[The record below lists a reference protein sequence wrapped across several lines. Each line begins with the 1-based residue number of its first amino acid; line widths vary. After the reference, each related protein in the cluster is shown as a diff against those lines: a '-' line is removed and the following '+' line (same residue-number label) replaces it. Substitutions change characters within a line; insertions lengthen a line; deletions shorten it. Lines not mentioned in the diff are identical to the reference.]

1 MDDWPRV
8 INVFMGYIAGNTI
21 TGIWADLPGG
31 NISGSGTLALRVES
45 PDKLVKIDQSGNY
58 LGSVWTK
65 GSCQTSVIN
74 PPSSRP
80 DLSGVWYDYSAVSGY
95 SGAVSKIT
103 QNGDKLV
110 FLNSFNNQSSG
121 NFLDNSSVVASDWE
135 DGLKAALENGAQK
148 IVWKNGSV
156 WERSLRSN
164 PPSSKPDL
172 SGVWYDYSAVSGYSG
187 AVSKITQNG
196 DKLVFLNSFNN
207 QSTGYFL
214 DNTSIIASD
223 WEGGLK
229 AALEDG
235 ARKIVWKNGSV
246 WQRTKR

>member
-1 MDDWPRV
+1 MKMKIRAISYIIPLLVLATTAKAQLTGEWRSDNGACTRIRQVDKQVFWCMDDRPRV

-45 PDKLVKIDQSGNY
+45 PDKLVKIDQTGNY

-74 PPSSRP
+74 PLSSRP

-110 FLNSFNNQSSG
+110 FLNSFNSHH
-121 NFLDNSSVVASDWE
+121 V
-135 DGLKAALENGAQK
+135 
-148 IVWKNGSV
+148 I
-156 WERSLRSN
+156 
-164 PPSSKPDL
+164 P
-172 SGVWYDYSAVSGYSG
+172 
-187 AVSKITQNG
+187 
-196 DKLVFLNSFNN
+196 NN
-207 QSTGYFL
+207 
-214 DNTSIIASD
+214 
-223 WEGGLK
+223 
-229 AALEDG
+229 
-235 ARKIVWKNGSV
+235 V
-246 WQRTKR
+246 